1 MSGNDLE
8 LSNVFFKLLT
18 LMLIYNVRYVKSE
31 EGFCETNLFQRNKTS
46 LEFTKEV
53 NEVDY
58 VLIERYKTL
67 SCCAKGYKMI
77 KW

>member
-8 LSNVFFKLLT
+8 LSIVFFKLLT